1 MKSMGARIH
10 ISLSELVKR
19 TATKKVLSLMMVRLL
34 SKQITVAS
42 DGAATISISSVVLMD
57 AVRCMS

>member
-1 MKSMGARIH
+1 
-10 ISLSELVKR
+10 
-19 TATKKVLSLMMVRLL
+19 MMVRLL